1 MKYKLCPKC
10 KVQLHWALAN
20 PKDPWDDE
28 RYICPKCDGTYNIE
42 DTNSY
47 LIVDI
52 LPCVSTQSR
61 FVNVHDDCKCRAW
74 LHFMKSYSTKRQPK
88 GYKYAQSTMRTP
100 THKRAMRVNKRAAR
114 RWKLDED

>member
-28 RYICPKCDGTYNIE
+28 RYICPKCDG
-42 DTNSY
+42 
-47 LIVDI
+47 
-52 LPCVSTQSR
+52 
-61 FVNVHDDCKCRAW
+61 
-74 LHFMKSYSTKRQPK
+74 TKRQPK